1 MAADEEQSLRE
12 CEQYVQ
18 KHNIQGLLKECIVQL
33 CINRPENPV
42 KFLREHFE
50 RLEKEMRSGG
60 GGDANSGVRG
70 GASGL
75 SGGAGGHLG
84 STSEEIDDDILP
96 EDYQPP
102 PRAQQKGTRRGGV
115 SSEAVTEDDIAN
127 YQKIVIP
134 KTHQEMLALQEALN
148 KNVLFKYLDDK
159 TRSDI
164 FDVMEAKDY
173 QPGEN
178 IIVQGEERGDYFYI
192 IHKGDVDVLVNNT
205 KVGSIGEGGSFGEL
219 ALIYGTPRAATI
231 AAKENST
238 VKTFRLDRESYR
250 MLLMGNTLKKR
261 KLYEEFLKKV
271 PILESLDS
279 WEALTL
285 ADSLEAK
292 IYNDGGVVVKQ
303 GEPGDDFFIIVNGEA
318 KVLQRKDG
326 ESEEVEVGT
335 LKTSDY
341 FGEIA
346 LILNRPRAA
355 TVVANGKLECVKVDR
370 SRFERILGPCQDILK
385 RNMDQYKS
393 IIQLY
398 P

>member
-1 MAADEEQSLRE
+1 MITYPTIILITT
-12 CEQYVQ
+12 
-18 KHNIQGLLKECIVQL
+18 H
-33 CINRPENPV
+33 
-42 KFLREHFE
+42 
-50 RLEKEMRSGG
+50 EMRGTNEASGG
-60 GGDANSGVRG
+60 SRG
-70 GASGL
+70 SCSA
-75 SGGAGGHLG
+75 GAGDRG
-84 STSEEIDDDILP
+84 SASEEPDDDTLP

-102 PRAQQKGTRRGGV
+102 PRTQQKGNRRGGV
-115 SSEAVTEDDIAN
+115 SSEAVSEEDIAN
-127 YQKIVIP
+127 YQKKVIP

-164 FDVMEAKDY
+164 FDVMEPKDY
-173 QPGEN
+173 KAGES
-178 IIVQGEERGDYFYI
+178 IIVQGEEGDYFYI
-192 IHKGDVDVLVNNT
+192 IHKGEVDVYVSNA

-219 ALIYGTPRAATI
+219 ALIYGLPRAATI
-231 AAKENST
+231 AAKENCENVT
-238 VKTFRLDRESYR
+238 TFRLDRESYR

-279 WEALTL
+279 WETLTL
-285 ADSLEAK
+285 ADSLEA
-292 IYNDGGVVVKQ
+292 IVYNDGGVVVKQ
-303 GEPGDDFFIIVNGEA
+303 GEPGDNFFIIVNGEA
-318 KVLQRKDG
+318 KVLQKKDG
-326 ESEEVEVGT
+326 DSEEVEVGT

-385 RNMDQYKS
+385 RNMDQYQS